1 MTDDSNVWNQLLD
14 RLRAEVDPEEFR
26 RWFSATSYAS
36 DSGDLVTVWVPTEA
50 SRRHIA
56 SHYASRI
63 DRLLAA
69 IRPHS
74 ALRFVVAGTG
84 EDEEDEY

>member
-1 MTDDSNVWNQLLD
+1 MADDSNVWSQLLD

-26 RWFSATSYAS
+26 RWFSVTSYAS

-50 SRRHIA
+50 GRRHIA
-56 SHYASRI
+56 SHYAPRI

-74 ALRFVVAGTG
+74 EVRFIVAGTA
-84 EDEEDEY
+84 EDEEEEY

>member
-1 MTDDSNVWNQLLD
+1 VADDSNVWNQLLN
-14 RLRAEVDPEEFR
+14 RLQLEVDPEEFR

-36 DSGDLVTVWVPTEA
+36 DSGDLVTVWVSTEA

-56 SHYASRI
+56 SHYGPRI

-69 IRPHS
+69 IRPH
-74 ALRFVVAGTG
+74 AAVRFIVAGTA
-84 EDEEDEY
+84 EDEEEDY